1 MAPKEYKISKQA
13 ADGTT
18 SHITVTI
25 PETTEIIRNPGNA
38 TSQSDIMAAYSW
50 IVDHLW

>member
-1 MAPKEYKISKQA
+1 MAPKELKISKQA
-13 ADGTT
+13 ATGT
-18 SHITVTI
+18 SHITVAIPQTI
-25 PETTEIIRNPGNA
+25 EIIRNPGNA

>member
-1 MAPKEYKISKQA
+1 MASKELKISKQA

-18 SHITVTI
+18 SHITVTN
-25 PETTEIIRNPGNA
+25 PETLEIIRNPGNA
-38 TSQSDIMAAYSW
+38 TNQSDIMATYSW